1 MGYDCNVKKLKKN
14 NFRQSKVRGEV
25 ASRVRVPGGRI
36 DAASLAKVVEIA
48 VKYGT
53 GEVNLTN
60 RQGFE
65 IPGIPIEDVE
75 EVNKA
80 LQSIIDASGVTQA
93 PNKPGEGYP
102 SSGTRNVVACPGKNL
117 CPFGCYDTKALAAK
131 IDKLIYPNDHHV
143 KIACTGC
150 SNDCAHVR
158 LNDFGIIGQTEPQY
172 NPDRCIGCEQCVK
185 YCSRRSVGALSVVN
199 GKIVRDTKK
208 CIGCGVCVVYC
219 PTRSK
224 EQYFRVALL
233 GRTGKK
239 NPRLGVDFLK
249 WADEESI
256 LKIIKN
262 TYDYLDAYQDRGAVE
277 NKEHI
282 GYIVDRTGFE
292 EFLKYIMKDVHFG
305 PKTEMNGR
313 PYWGGK
319 RYDQTNELRSSMY
332 RFSDRPYDGYSGIP
346 REDQPPKR
354 R

>member
-1 MGYDCNVKKLKKN
+1 MGYDCNIKKLKKN
-14 NFRQSKVRGEV
+14 NFRQSKVRGEI
-25 ASRVRVPGGRI
+25 ASRVRIPGGQI
-36 DAASLAKVVEIA
+36 DVESLAKVVEIA
-48 VKYGT
+48 VKYGK
-53 GEVNLTN
+53 GYVNLTN

-65 IPGIPIEDVE
+65 IPGIDIKDAQ

-80 LQSIIDASGVTQA
+80 LQSIIENTGVTQEPA
-93 PNKPGEGYP
+93 GPGEGYP
-102 SSGTRNVVACPGKNL
+102 SSGTRNVVACPGKEL
-117 CPFGCYDTKALAAK
+117 CPFACYDTKELARK

-158 LNDFGIIGQTEPQY
+158 LNDFGIIGMTEPQY
-172 NPDRCIGCEQCVK
+172 DPDRCIGCEQCVK
-185 YCSRRSVGALSVVN
+185 YCSRRSVGALKVVN
-199 GKIVRDTKK
+199 GKIVRDVNK
-208 CIGCGVCVVYC
+208 CVGCGVCAIYC
-219 PTRSK
+219 PTRAWTRSR
-224 EQYFRVALL
+224 EHYYRLVLL

-239 NPRLGVDFLK
+239 NPRMAEDFLR
-249 WADEESI
+249 WVDEESI

-292 EFLKYIMKDVHFG
+292 EWLKFAMKDVHFG

-319 RYDQTNELRSSMY
+319 HYDQTNELRRSQY
-332 RFSDRPYDGYSGIP
+332 RFSDRPHEGFEMVP
-346 REDQPPKR
+346 REDQ
-354 R
+354 